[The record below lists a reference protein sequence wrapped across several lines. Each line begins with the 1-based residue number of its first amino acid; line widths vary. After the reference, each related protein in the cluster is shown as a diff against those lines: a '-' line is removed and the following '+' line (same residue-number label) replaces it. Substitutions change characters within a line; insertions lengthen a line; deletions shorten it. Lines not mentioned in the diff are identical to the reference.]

1 MSTDVLTDVQVAKL
15 LYREAELLD
24 ERRWDEWLA
33 LFAPDCEYWVP
44 AWRDEDEPTADP
56 KTELSLIYYDNR
68 GGLEDR
74 VWRVKSGR
82 SVASRVLPRTQHVIS
97 NVRASE
103 AEQGVLQ
110 VKCNWTTQQFMPK
123 EKVVEVY
130 FGRYEHEWRQFD
142 GQWLIT
148 RKKVVLLNDYL
159 NAKLD
164 FYSL

>member
-1 MSTDVLTDVQVAKL
+1 MNAGPTLAADL

-24 ERRWDEWLA
+24 ERRWSDWLE
-33 LFAPDCEYWVP
+33 LFLPDAEYWVP
-44 AWRDEDEPTADP
+44 AWRDEDHPTSDP
-56 KTELSLIYYDNR
+56 RAELSLIYYANR

-74 VWRVKSGR
+74 VWRVQSRR
-82 SVASRVLPRTQHVIS
+82 SVASMVLPRTQHTITNIRVADGS
-97 NVRASE
+97 GPDLLKLKS
-103 AEQGVLQ
+103 
-110 VKCNWTTQQFMPK
+110 NWTTQQFLPK

-130 FGRYEHEWRQFD
+130 FGHQEHEWRRVD
-142 GQWLIT
+142 GTWRIA